1 MGKTTRPS
9 LARLQELQRRQGTH
23 RFGPH
28 YQAGIRAVREEAPAH
43 SRPSQIWVPKF
54 GRYLH
59 AVSSVEHDVFAITVN
74 DPRVVEALD
83 QYVLPT
89 TPAPNWLTSSPFRR
103 AHGTPAL
110 LRGTVAVA
118 NELGA
123 LRIHPRVR
131 HDELGEIPFPYIGD
145 MLAFLRTLEDQ
156 VLTINL
162 SIKASPEDFE
172 RPYNAGRQPRDMSAA
187 VQKERLRHKIE
198 EQLHCDVG
206 TRTVRVT
213 AADYSAVYARN
224 IRWAHEVARA
234 EQTLP
239 ARLVNVAEEVLA
251 SSAVKNRPALEAF
264 SELSERH
271 GVRHEQSRIVLA
283 NALLARRLPIDLTR
297 DHVLID
303 QPLVYK
309 SVDQHEE
316 VAWLNL

>member
-1 MGKTTRPS
+1 MGKTTRPT
-9 LARLQELQRRQGTH
+9 LARLHELQRRQGTH
-23 RFGPH
+23 KFGPD

-59 AVSSVEHDVFAITVN
+59 ALSSVERDVFAITVN
-74 DPRVVEALD
+74 DPRVLEALD

-89 TPAPNWLTSSPFRR
+89 TPAPNWLTSSPFPR
-103 AHGTPAL
+103 AQGTPAL
-110 LRGTVAVA
+110 LRGTIAVA

-123 LRIHPRVR
+123 LAIHPRVR
-131 HDELGEIPFPYIGD
+131 HQELGEVPFPYIGD
-145 MLAFLRTLEDQ
+145 MLAFLQICEEQ
-156 VLTINL
+156 VLSINV

-172 RPYNAGRQPRDMSAA
+172 RPYKAGRQPRDMSAA

-198 EQLHCDVG
+198 EQLHGEVG

-224 IRWAHEVARA
+224 IRWAHEVAHA

-239 ARLVNVAEEVLA
+239 AHLVNVAEEVIA
-251 SSAVKNRPALEAF
+251 SSAVKSQPALQAF

-271 GVRHEQSRIVLA
+271 GIRHEQSRIVFA

-297 DHVLID
+297 DHVVID
-303 QPLVYK
+303 QPLVYRPA
-309 SVDQHEE
+309 DQLQE